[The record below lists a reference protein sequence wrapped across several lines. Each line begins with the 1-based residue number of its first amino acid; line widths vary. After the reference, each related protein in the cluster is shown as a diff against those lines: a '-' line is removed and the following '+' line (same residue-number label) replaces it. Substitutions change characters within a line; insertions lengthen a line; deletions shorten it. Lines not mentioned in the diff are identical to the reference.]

1 MKPSLALLACLLLP
15 AFPSPAQERDF
26 LSADEIDQ
34 VREAQDPSL
43 RIRLYLQFAK
53 ERIGLVEKLVSE
65 SKPGRSLLIHD
76 TLEDYEKIIEA
87 IDTVADDSLK
97 RHLPIQEGVTAA
109 AAAEKKMLASLKKIG
124 DLPLPDK
131 PRYEFALG
139 QAVDATEDS
148 IDLSSEDVGK
158 RSTEVAAQQARE
170 VKQREEG
177 MSDSE
182 VAAKKKDEKTADTKK
197 RKAPSLLKPGE
208 KAQVQ

>member
-1 MKPSLALLACLLLP
+1 MKPSIALLACFLVP
-15 AFPSPAQERDF
+15 AFPALAQERDF

-97 RHLPIQEGVTAA
+97 RHLPIQEGVVAA
-109 AAAEKKMLASLKKIG
+109 AAAEKKMLASLKKVG
-124 DLPLPDK
+124 DMPLKDK

-158 RSTEVAAQQARE
+158 RSTEVAAQQAHE
-170 VKQREEG
+170 AKQREEG
-177 MSDSE
+177 LSDGE
-182 VAAKKKDEKTADTKK
+182 LAAKKKDEKTDDAKK
-197 RKAPSLLKPGE
+197 RKAPSLLKAGE